1 MNQMLLALIVVS
13 NLVIIFTRA
22 AASASRIN
30 EVLDT
35 EPSIDD
41 SLSEVFMD
49 QQNRQVPFVSNMW
62 TFAFH
67 LTMA

>member
-41 SLSEVFMD
+41 SLSEVLWINKTGRCPSF
-49 QQNRQVPFVSNMW
+49 RTCGLSLF
-62 TFAFH
+62 T
-67 LTMA
+67 